1 MMFLFPLIIIWDQTK
16 TVKCRLVF
24 LFFCKSQICQK
35 MKVKLCNLV
44 LQAFAFISCPYFL
57 DQTVYWFLI
66 NTGQIRYSGLL
77 ESCDLSL
84 FLTFHTGLKAFPCHD
99 LIFHMTT
106 VLFYLADFQI
116 LIKD

>member
-1 MMFLFPLIIIWDQTK
+1 
-16 TVKCRLVF
+16 
-24 LFFCKSQICQK
+24 
-35 MKVKLCNLV
+35 MKLKWCNLV

-57 DQTVYWFLI
+57 DLLVYWFLI

-77 ESCDLSL
+77 ESFDLSL

-106 VLFYLADFQI
+106 VLFHLADFQI

>member
-1 MMFLFPLIIIWDQTK
+1 
-16 TVKCRLVF
+16 
-24 LFFCKSQICQK
+24 